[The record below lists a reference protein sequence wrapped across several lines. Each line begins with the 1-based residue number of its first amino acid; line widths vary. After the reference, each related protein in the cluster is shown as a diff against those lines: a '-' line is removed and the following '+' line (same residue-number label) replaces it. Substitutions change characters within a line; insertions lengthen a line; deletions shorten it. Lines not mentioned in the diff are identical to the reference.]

1 MVRLNL
7 VKCIHRRSLEQPVRG
22 LDPRQVIPDRSKFHS
37 YNISSLPLDQ
47 VPWQLLLRE
56 LTQR

>member
-1 MVRLNL
+1 MVRLNR
-7 VKCIHRRSLEQPVRG
+7 VKCIHRRSLEPVRG

-37 YNISSLPLDQ
+37 SNISSLPLDQ
-47 VPWQLLLRE
+47 VPWQQLLRE